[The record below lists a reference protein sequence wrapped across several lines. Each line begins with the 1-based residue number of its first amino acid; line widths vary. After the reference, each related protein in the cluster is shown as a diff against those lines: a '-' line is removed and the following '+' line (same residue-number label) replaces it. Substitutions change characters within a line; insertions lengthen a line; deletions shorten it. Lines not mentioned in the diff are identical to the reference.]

1 MPAADPAEGG
11 DQALLATERERD
23 AVGSSGSGG
32 GDHGPARPPASLDPR
47 YRLADRL
54 GAGTTGQVWAAHD
67 LALDRPVA
75 LKVLGAAGAPATARF
90 IREARI
96 TAGID
101 HPNATP
107 IHDLG
112 FGADGTA
119 YFAMRR
125 IEGRSLGAAL
135 RAAAAGG
142 PAGEIAELNQR
153 ITVLLKA
160 CDAIARAHARGVVH
174 RDIKPDN
181 IMLGSHGE
189 VVVVD
194 WGEARRLD
202 EPDHQ
207 GGASA
212 VGTPAYMSPEQ
223 ARGEPA
229 DQRSD
234 VWCLGATLW
243 HLLTLRP
250 PWWDDDRERFWA
262 GKRAGRVAPL
272 PPGAEARLPR
282 RLLAV
287 ARKAMAADPV
297 GRYPSVEAFAAD
309 LARFQAGQA
318 VEALHEDALER
329 AARWLHQHRRAFAA
343 ALLVLLAAGAG
354 AGMWWRERARQSA
367 GWGSPVA
374 VEDFADDGWRERW
387 LEPEPGM
394 WKVDGG
400 RLVSTAPAAAHL
412 VLRRRLGGAVAV
424 EFEGEM
430 LPGFNPCDLSVL
442 WTETNTAMEEP
453 EDWVRTHHRRLWLQA
468 GAYNNTFAALFESGG
483 RLAVSRRRLE
493 PGRRYRMRFELD
505 GRDVRLLVDG
515 EPWIAYRHL
524 VTLGS
529 GFVSLY
535 GFFPGK
541 AFSRVRVYQRRQPE
555 LLPALALGDE
565 FWRQRLLP
573 QAAAAYGQVADSLP
587 GAAMGAEA
595 RYKQAAALWA
605 SGDRSAARR
614 AWLRVPPGPWGDLV
628 RCDRLEEW
636 FLQGRHAEAADG
648 LVRLVGEL
656 PACRD
661 HLIQLWQ
668 GWAASALKELDE
680 RGDSPAAALLLR
692 AKREAFPED
701 LASDWPAA
709 SLCLALE
716 GPGELLR
723 RHGHEAFR
731 RGEALMLLGR
741 YREVLAMPESI
752 VGQRGDALAQL
763 GRIDEA
769 MAVMGPGGQALL
781 LMLVGREDEARRLFP
796 QEQMV
801 WVRSGDPE
809 RALALIPPDRPVER
823 AAALIQLGRMEEA
836 AAIARTQPM
845 RDRQRLLAAAG
856 FAREAAALP
865 YSWRVRPV
873 ADLVV
878 LRLDGDREGELAAR
892 RQLQELGAD
901 RDYLSSTGMWLGR
914 RVLAPLISLADG
926 DDAPLRGH
934 LADLAAADPEPVAGR
949 PVRLARF
956 VLTGDEAE
964 IAALPMAAERELWLA
979 LGRAL
984 RAELAGAEEARIAAW
999 AAYLE
1004 LPFHRRLV
1012 GGERLPV
1019 TGLDLMAAWRC
1030 GRLRAEDLR

>member
-1 MPAADPAEGG
+1 MPAAEPAEGG
-11 DQALLATERERD
+11 DQSLHATERERD
-23 AVGSSGSGG
+23 AVGSSSGSGG
-32 GDHGPARPPASLDPR
+32 GGAPVRPPADLDPR
-47 YRLADRL
+47 YRLIDRL

-112 FGADGTA
+112 FGGDGTA

-135 RAAAAGG
+135 RAAAAGA
-142 PAGEIAELNQR
+142 PAGEIEGVNQR
-153 ITVLLKA
+153 ITLLLKV

-207 GGASA
+207 GSPSA

-223 ARGEPA
+223 ARGEAA
-229 DQRSD
+229 DERSD

-250 PWWDDDRERFWA
+250 PWWDEDRERFWA
-262 GKRAGRVAPL
+262 GKRAGRIAPL

-297 GRYPSVEAFAAD
+297 GRYPSVADFAAD

-318 VEALHEDALER
+318 VDALREDAFER
-329 AARWLHQHRRAFAA
+329 AARWLHRHRRAFAA
-343 ALLVLLAAGAG
+343 ALLVLIAAGAG

-394 WKVDGG
+394 WKAEGG
-400 RLVSTAPAAAHL
+400 RLVSTAPGAAHL
-412 VLRRRLGGAVAV
+412 VLRRRLAGAVVV

-442 WTETNTAMEEP
+442 WTETNAGMEEP
-453 EDWVRTHHRRLWLQA
+453 EDWNRTYHRRLWLQA
-468 GAYNNTFAALFESGG
+468 GAYNNTFAALFEGGG

-505 GRDVRLLVDG
+505 GREVRLLVDG
-515 EPWIAYRHL
+515 EPWISYRHL

-535 GFFPGK
+535 GFYPGK
-541 AFSRVRVYQRRQPE
+541 AFAQVRVYQRRQPE

-595 RYKQAAALWA
+595 RYKQSAALWA

-636 FLQGRHAEAADG
+636 FLQGRHGEAADG
-648 LVRLVGEL
+648 LASLVGEL
-656 PACRD
+656 PGCRD

-668 GWAASALKELDE
+668 GWAATTLKELDE
-680 RGDSPAAALLLR
+680 RGDAPAAALLLR
-692 AKREAFPED
+692 AKREAFPDD

-709 SLCLALE
+709 SLCQALE
-716 GPGELLR
+716 GPRELLR
-723 RHGHEAFR
+723 HHGHEPFR
-731 RGEALMLLGR
+731 RGEALMQLGR
-741 YREVLAMPESI
+741 YREVLAMPEII
-752 VGQRGDALAQL
+752 VGQRGEALALL
-763 GRIDEA
+763 GRVDEA
-769 MAVMGPGGQALL
+769 LALLSPGGQALL
-781 LMLVGREDEARRLFP
+781 LMLAGREDEARRLHP
-796 QEQMV
+796 QEPVV
-801 WVRSGDPE
+801 WVRSGEPA
-809 RALALIPPDRPVER
+809 RALALIPSERPVER
-823 AAALIQLGRMEEA
+823 AAALIQLGRLDEA
-836 AAIARTQPM
+836 VGIARTLPP
-845 RDRQRLLAAAG
+845 RDGHCVLAAAG
-856 FAREAAALP
+856 RPRQALAIA
-865 YSWRVRPV
+865 YRWRVPPLS
-873 ADLVV
+873 DLLV
-878 LRLDGDREGELAAR
+878 LRLDGHHDQELAAR
-892 RQLQELGAD
+892 RQLQELGDD
-901 RDYLSSTGMWLGR
+901 RDYGSSTGLWLGR
-914 RVLAPLISLADG
+914 RVFEPLLTLVDG
-926 DDAPLRGH
+926 DDTPLRSH
-934 LADLAAADPEPVAGR
+934 LAALAASDPEPLAGR
-949 PVRLARF
+949 PARLARF
-956 VLTGDEAE
+956 VLSGDEAE
-964 IAALPMAAERELWLA
+964 IAALPLVAEHALWLA
-979 LGRAL
+979 VGRAL
-984 RAELAGAEEARIAAW
+984 RAELVGAEDARIAAW
-999 AAYLE
+999 TAYLE

-1012 GGERLPV
+1012 GGDRLPV
-1019 TGLDLMAAWRC
+1019 TALDLLAAWRC
-1030 GRLRAEDLR
+1030 GRLRREDLR